1 VQQNTQTQRRREHRI
16 RGMHRKARKGV
27 RPHSPLRTLGWA
39 CLAVAMAFSAVL
51 MSLKAWELLVALL
64 LVGEQEK
71 SRAAQTNAQRFHRDT
86 L

>member
-1 VQQNTQTQRRREHRI
+1 
-16 RGMHRKARKGV
+16 MHRKERKDRKGV

-64 LVGEQEK
+64 QVGGQEK
-71 SRAAQTNAQRFHRDT
+71 SRAAQTNAQWFHRGAFSPHT
-86 L
+86 ARVRSPC